1 MDKGKRKEKAV
12 GACSIEQASASSG
25 PEPGRIPG
33 HEPGTGKGPD
43 TSHSHSPQE
52 SDTASSPRQ
61 RAPPPP
67 PHDPETAA
75 PFPISFAQI
84 VELIT
89 TGQPIPGIR
98 DVPDKVSEEEA
109 SESAK
114 GNMVKPW
121 ESV

>member
-1 MDKGKRKEKAV
+1 MNKGMGKVV
-12 GACSIEQASASSG
+12 GECEIGQASASSG
-25 PEPGRIPG
+25 PGPGIPGR
-33 HEPGTGKGPD
+33 EPGTSKDPD
-43 TSHSHSPQE
+43 INHGRPRGQ
-52 SDTASSPRQ
+52 DTASSPAQ
-61 RAPPPP
+61 QAPPP
-67 PHDPETAA
+67 PHDPDMAA
-75 PFPISFAQI
+75 PFPTSFAHI

-114 GNMVKPW
+114 ENKVKPW